1 MAKTVNA
8 GEMRTR
14 ITVNL
19 ITSGEDAEGYP
30 SETLTNPFSGQ
41 VKCKWVNAHGK
52 DVMENNRLEQG
63 QMATITM
70 RYTSLLTVNC
80 IVWHEAETGI
90 AANPELGIVAQPKA
104 NAWTVISVN
113 DPEDRHRFI
122 EATLQRKVTA

>member
-1 MAKTVNA
+1 MAKTVLA

-19 ITSGEDAEGYP
+19 VTSGEDAEGYP

-80 IVWHEAETGI
+80 LVWHEAEAGTL
-90 AANPELGIVAQPKA
+90 ANPKA

>member
-1 MAKTVNA
+1 MAKEASA

-19 ITSGEDAEGYP
+19 VTAGSDAEGFP
-30 SETLTNPFSGQ
+30 TETLTNPFGGQ

-63 QMATITM
+63 QVATITM
-70 RYTSLLTVNC
+70 RYTPLLTVNC
-80 IVWHEAETGI
+80 LVWHESETGT
-90 AANPELGIVAQPKA
+90 AAEPKA

-122 EATLQRKVTA
+122 EATLQRKVVA